1 MAKVKRSL
9 FKSFL
14 NTGTLVS
21 PTWSLIGD
29 GVTTATINYN
39 PQTVEETYIVDDSA
53 SIFVDSYAPNFPVEM
68 TAISGDDVFD
78 FIDALRKGR
87 SVLSAAEGEIVNV
100 WLYRTPALGYYLA
113 EKQAVSIQ
121 VDDFGGD
128 GGQATKLNYTINF
141 VGDPVKGYFN
151 PSTLDWVPAPV
162 NTILSTMVIGSVT
175 LTPLFASDKSWLFYA
190 GSVPTETTT
199 VTMTSTL
206 TGATIVQKDEGVTV
220 NQGANASLDVGVNH
234 LTIEVT
240 VGDET
245 SIYHIDITRAAA

>member
-9 FKSFL
+9 FRSFL

-29 GVTTATINYN
+29 GVTTAMVNYN

-53 SIFVDSYAPNFPVEM
+53 SISVDSYAPNFPVEM
-68 TAISGDDVFD
+68 TAIAGDAVFD

-100 WLYRTPALGYYLA
+100 WMYRTPALGYYLA
-113 EKQAVSIQ
+113 EKQAVSVQ

-128 GGQATKLNYTINF
+128 GGAATKLNYTINF

-151 PSTLDWVPAPV
+151 PTTLDFVPAPIT
-162 NTILSTMVIGSVT
+162 TILTTMVIGSVT
-175 LTPLFASDKSWLFYA
+175 LTPLFATDPSWLYYA
-190 GSVPTETTT
+190 GSVANAVTT

-206 TGATIVQKDEGVTV
+206 SGATIVQYDEGVEV
-220 NQGANASLDVGVNH
+220 AQGATASLAVGVNH

-245 SIYHIDITRAAA
+245 STYHIDITRAAA

>member
-1 MAKVKRSL
+1 MAKIKRSL
-9 FKSFL
+9 FRSFL
-14 NTGTLVS
+14 NTGTLVL
-21 PTWSLIGD
+21 PTWSLVGE
-29 GVTTATINYN
+29 GVTTAVINYN
-39 PQTVEETYIVDDSA
+39 PQTVEETYIIDDTA
-53 SIFVDSYAPNFPVEM
+53 SIAVDSYAPNFPVEM
-68 TAISGDDVFD
+68 TAKAGDAVFD
-78 FIDALRKGR
+78 FIDTLRKGR
-87 SVLSAAEGEIVNV
+87 SVLNAAEGEIINV
-100 WLYRTPALGYYLA
+100 WMYRTPALGYYLA

-162 NTILSTMVIGSVT
+162 DTILSTMVIGSVT

-220 NQGANASLDVGVNH
+220 NQGSNASLDVGVNH

-240 VGDET
+240 VGAET